1 MLGSDEEDNEEDA
14 DGDDSAATRSRSRQD
29 SLAPSIASTSN
40 IDLTPESLLTK
51 FPSLFSDNSRPQ
63 EPKILITTGLD
74 STLHHIAQTFEGI
87 IPNSKYVRRSAHK
100 YGHKYSVREITKF
113 AENRGFSSLLV
124 IREDNKKPIGV
135 DIIDIPSKITF
146 HFRTTKARQEM
157 QGNRNANREPTEPGS
172 AALLYSVALGPES
185 DDEHETPFS
194 WLEYGIFVVLGIAM
208 LWAWNMFLAA
218 APYFQ
223 HRFQTDDWALRYFQ
237 SAILSVS
244 TLTNLGGMT
253 FLANKQHSAS
263 YPFRIN
269 SALYLNIVVFALLT
283 LSSKVFLDATPTTY
297 LAFLLT
303 MVALT
308 AWASGLMQNGAFAF
322 ASSFGR
328 PEYMQAIMA
337 GQGVAGVLPSLVQVI
352 SVLIAPPP
360 EVVSEAETAEP
371 EKGTAAFI
379 YFLTAVGVSV
389 VALFAFVPLIR
400 RYNRM
405 VEKRMAETM
414 AASMTSFEEAER
426 TARKVVSMTQLFRK
440 LYWISGGVFL
450 CFAVTMFFPVL
461 TPKILSVTPPED
473 ANALLQPAVF
483 IPLGFFFWNLGDLIG
498 RSIPLVIS
506 LRRRPTILFCFGVA
520 RLAFLPLYLLCNIH
534 GRGAVIN
541 SDFFYLLLVQL
552 PFGLTNGWLASD
564 CMMAAG
570 EWVDDNEREASGG
583 FMGLCLVAGLSAGS
597 LLSFTAAGI

>member
-1 MLGSDEEDNEEDA
+1 MDRL
-14 DGDDSAATRSRSRQD
+14 R
-29 SLAPSIASTSN
+29 
-40 IDLTPESLLTK
+40 SLLQK
-51 FPSLFSDNSRPQ
+51 GEADEQ
-63 EPKILITTGLD
+63 EYQPL
-74 STLHHIAQTFEGI
+74 
-87 IPNSKYVRRSAHK
+87 Y
-100 YGHKYSVREITKF
+100 
-113 AENRGFSSLLV
+113 
-124 IREDNKKPIGV
+124 ED
-135 DIIDIPSKITF
+135 D
-146 HFRTTKARQEM
+146 
-157 QGNRNANREPTEPGS
+157 
-172 AALLYSVALGPES
+172 VALGQES
-185 DDEHETPFS
+185 DDEHEAPFS
-194 WLEYGIFVVLGIAM
+194 WVEYGIFVVLGVAM

-223 HRFQTDDWALRYFQ
+223 HRFQTDDWALQNFQ

-244 TLTNLGGMT
+244 TLTNLGGMA
-253 FLANKQHSAS
+253 FLANKQQSAS

-269 SALYLNIVVFALLT
+269 SALYINIAVFALLT
-283 LSSKVFLDATPTTY
+283 VSSKIFLDATTTVY
-297 LAFLLT
+297 LVFLLT

-352 SVLIAPPP
+352 SVLVAPPP
-360 EVVSEAETAEP
+360 EAISEGETTEP

-379 YFLTAVGVSV
+379 YFLTAVVVSTMAV
-389 VALFAFVPLIR
+389 VAFVPLVQ
-400 RYNRM
+400 RYNQM
-405 VEKRMAETM
+405 MEKRMAETM
-414 AASMTSFEEAER
+414 ATSMTSIEEAER
-426 TARKVVSMTQLFRK
+426 AARKVVSMTRLFGK
-440 LYWISGGVFL
+440 LYWVSGGVFL

-461 TPKILSVTPPED
+461 TPKILSVTPPAD
-473 ANALLQPAVF
+473 ASALLQPAVF

-498 RSIPLVIS
+498 RSVPLVLS
-506 LRRRPTILFCFGVA
+506 LRHRPVALFSFSVV
-520 RLAFLPLYLLCNIH
+520 RSAFLPLYFLCNIH

-570 EWVDDNEREASGG
+570 EWVDEHEREASGG

-597 LLSFTAAGI
+597 LLSFSAAGI